1 MILSHAGKAARI
13 DPAAWIAPDAT
24 ICGDVEI
31 AAGARVMHGARI
43 VGEAGGA
50 VSIGRDV
57 IVMENAVV
65 RAGPRHPCSIGDHC
79 LIGPHAHIA
88 GCAIGEQV
96 FIATGASVFHG
107 AHVGKGTVIR
117 VDAIVHIK
125 TRLAPGAVVPIK
137 WIALGDSVRMFPPEQ
152 HEELSV
158 VLKELNFS
166 MTVYGLDPATPD
178 RMMEVTRRLSE
189 SLGAHKDDTMI

>member
-137 WIALGDSVRMFPPEQ
+137 WIALGDPVRMFPPEQ